1 MAHGHIETPSR
12 FFQSKPELRQA
23 GVHRNT
29 QGGIGGGGNPGV
41 ESVVLSGGYEDDVDN
56 GDTILYT
63 GMGGRDSRTGQQI
76 ADQEFLGLNRS
87 LVFNVRNGMPVR
99 VVRKLDDGRF
109 SYDGLY
115 QVVDA
120 YDVLGQRGFRICR
133 YELVKVGDDT
143 PADPEGLAGST
154 ERPRARRMVT
164 TERVVRDT
172 GTSQRVKRLHD
183 YRCQV
188 CGTALA
194 TKRGLYAEGAHVIP
208 LGKPF
213 DGPDTSDN
221 ILCLCPNH
229 HVLLDHGGL
238 YVTDSWDVRSSD
250 GEVIGVLQRL
260 PKHPLRADAFQAHR
274 ERFGHPNA

>member
-1 MAHGHIETPSR
+1 MAHGHIQTPSR
-12 FFQSKPELRQA
+12 FFQSYRELFSA
-23 GVHRNT
+23 GVHRNA
-29 QGGIGGGGNPGV
+29 QGGIGGGGESGV
-41 ESVVLSGGYEDDVDN
+41 ESIVLSGGYEDDVDN

-63 GMGGRDSRTGQQI
+63 GMGGRDSRTGQQV
-76 ADQEFLGLNRS
+76 ADQEFTGLNRS
-87 LVFNVRNGMPVR
+87 LVTNVRNETPVR
-99 VVRKLDDGRF
+99 VVRKLEDGRF
-109 SYDGLY
+109 SYDGMY

-120 YDVLGQRGFRICR
+120 YDVLGKRGFRICR
-133 YELVKVGDDT
+133 YELLKVADDK
-143 PADPEGLAGST
+143 PAGPGGLTGSI
-154 ERPRARRMVT
+154 ERPRIRRMVT

-172 GTSQRVKRLHD
+172 VVSQSVKRLHK

-238 YVTDSWDVRSSD
+238 YVTHSWDVKSSD
-250 GEVIGVLQRL
+250 GELIGVLKRV
-260 PKHPLRADAFQAHR
+260 PKHPLRADAFRAHR
-274 ERFGHPNA
+274 ERFGHPDA